1 VTTNQVAIHIVIIV
15 GVAMA
20 LVVIIVAI
28 VVIVVMASPSP
39 ASNPTRPPTL
49 RSPSATETIHHYTS
63 SAPSGMALIKS
74 LFNEGAVFL
83 AALNMGTGDSGRDE
97 KSHEEDYRRV

>member
-1 VTTNQVAIHIVIIV
+1 
-15 GVAMA
+15 MA
-20 LVVIIVAI
+20 LI
-28 VVIVVMASPSP
+28 VVIVVVVMASPSP

-49 RSPSATETIHHYTS
+49 RSPSATETINRYTS
-63 SAPSGMALIKS
+63 STPSGMALIKS

-97 KSHEEDYRRV
+97 KSHEEDCRRV